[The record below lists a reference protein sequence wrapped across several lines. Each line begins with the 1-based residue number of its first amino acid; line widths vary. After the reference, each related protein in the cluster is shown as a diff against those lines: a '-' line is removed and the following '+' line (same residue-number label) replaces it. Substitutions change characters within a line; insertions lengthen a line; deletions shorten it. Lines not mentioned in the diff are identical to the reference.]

1 MQTKSSLLL
10 RVWGLI
16 LAGVLAGTTLRADN
30 AIAPVAWDGAKLSVH
45 FENSSI
51 SQILSSVAS
60 VTGMQV
66 SVDPSVSGYQES
78 VSFKNLSLHDA
89 VLKILDGSEIDY
101 IVVGDPKS
109 PQRVSKVFLLGF
121 SPKGSLNQPPG
132 NNPVSQG
139 AQYQQPNPYVV
150 DSQSGMFSGRTMT
163 EQPVPGRVTDSGRFL
178 PFPEAA
184 DAPKTQNQD
193 VTDQSKP
200 RAVPPNPFNPQSNA
214 TPNTPNPER
223 PQRRRSLRGSGD
235 WPHDER

>member
-10 RVWGLI
+10 RAGGLI
-16 LAGVLAGTTLRADN
+16 LAATLAGISLGADN
-30 AIAPVAWDGAKLSVH
+30 PVAPVAWDGAKLSVH

-51 SQILSSVAS
+51 SQILSSVAG

-78 VSFKNLSLHDA
+78 VSFKNLPLHDA

-109 PQRVSKVFLLGF
+109 PQRISKVILLGL

-132 NNPVSQG
+132 NNPISQG
-139 AQYQQPNPYVV
+139 TQYQQPNPYVV
-150 DSQSGMFSGRTMT
+150 DSQSGMFSGRTVR

-178 PFPEAA
+178 PFPEATEVP
-184 DAPKTQNQD
+184 DTQKQD
-193 VTDQSKP
+193 GFDQSKP
-200 RAVPPNPFNPQSNA
+200 RVVPPNPFNPQPDAS
-214 TPNTPNPER
+214 PNTANPER
-223 PQRRRSLRGSGD
+223 PQRRRSPRGSTD
-235 WPHDER
+235 QPHDE